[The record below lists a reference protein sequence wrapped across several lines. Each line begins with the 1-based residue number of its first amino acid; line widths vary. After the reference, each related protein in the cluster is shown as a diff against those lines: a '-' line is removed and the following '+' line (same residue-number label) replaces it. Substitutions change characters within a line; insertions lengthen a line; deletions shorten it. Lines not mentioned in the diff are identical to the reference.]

1 MRQPSLTQIR
11 ASAPRAVPSMCYNV
25 AVGQPRVKNGPQKSG
40 SAVLV
45 LVCAVATKPQLWS
58 MLRDRAA
65 LGRWTRCPVADR
77 KREQIS
83 GRSRVGV
90 SKLAASINLKID
102 RAGNLVGFA

>member
-1 MRQPSLTQIR
+1 MGR
-11 ASAPRAVPSMCYNV
+11 
-25 AVGQPRVKNGPQKSG
+25 KNQGLRFWFWFALWLQSHNI
-40 SAVLV
+40 
-45 LVCAVATKPQLWS
+45 WS